1 MASIKALAKGAV
13 EGLFAALGFKAVI
26 FRNDGKA
33 DFVAFDRNAISSFFR
48 KDDVRALYEE
58 SLRASG
64 MEWSDNFSKQC
75 RFYSLY
81 QLARHAVFSHPDL
94 DAAECG
100 CWRGHSTHFVST
112 LLRRG
117 GFTGT
122 FHVFDSFGGGLSDLS
137 AHDKNERYEMT
148 PEEVRAQKELFASTE
163 EGVRRVLKTF
173 PFTRLYKGWI
183 PERFSE
189 VADRQFA
196 FVHIDVDL
204 YEPIRDSLAF
214 FFPRLADGGA
224 IVLDDY
230 GLAQFPG
237 AKKAADEYLAD
248 KKVQF
253 FFESPTGGAFLIK

>member
-1 MASIKALAKGAV
+1 MGY
-13 EGLFAALGFKAVI
+13 KAVV
-26 FRNDGKA
+26 FRNGGKA
-33 DFVAFDRNAISSFFR
+33 DFVAFDRNSVSSFFH

-58 SLRASG
+58 SLRASR

-81 QLARHAVFSHPDL
+81 QLARHAVRDHPEL

-100 CWRGHSTHFVST
+100 CWKGHSTHFVST

-117 GFTGT
+117 GFKGT
-122 FHVFDSFGGGLSDLS
+122 FHVFDSFEGGLSALS
-137 AHDKNERYEMT
+137 AHDKNERYELT
-148 PEEVRAQKELFASTE
+148 PAQVKAQKELFASTE
-163 EGVRRVLKTF
+163 EEVRRVLQPF
-173 PFTRLYKGWI
+173 PFAKLYKGWI
-183 PERFSE
+183 PERFAE
-189 VADRQFA
+189 VADRKFS

-214 FFPRLADGGA
+214 FFPRLAEGGA
-224 IVLDDY
+224 LVLDDY
-230 GLAQFPG
+230 GFAEFPG

-248 KKVQF
+248 KKVRF